1 MLGRSF
7 YVLLS
12 GRVITNIGDSIYA
25 IAAML
30 LVYQLSGSS
39 FYTGLAGFLTMA
51 PQALQFLYGPIV
63 DRLSHYWI
71 LILNQ
76 LLQGGILCFIPI
88 LYYFDFLTVWV
99 VLTVM
104 PIMSAIQ
111 QLTYPTQYALVPKIV
126 KEEKLVRANS
136 LMNITYQSLDIIL
149 TGISGIFITIVGMIA
164 VFWIDAIFFM
174 MAALL
179 FSFLRINKS
188 SSKMK
193 RGKGSFRESIL
204 AYKNDLFEGCR
215 SVQKSIIPKFLLA
228 SAVANFMIGSL
239 TAVLPEFTSDRG
251 GAHLYGFYLGGLSA
265 GLLLGALAANFFER
279 FPIGVITIVGFALSG
294 FSWISAG
301 FIENNL
307 ISLVMFSASY
317 ITIGMT
323 NVIFIA
329 VIQQMVPSS
338 HLGRVF
344 SLIASMTGIAAPL
357 GSLIGGGMATVLN
370 STIIFVSG
378 GVGLLFVAAFWIIR
392 KPLRNFPSKMN
403 LSAAYHFKVAQV
415 KSHS

>member
-215 SVQKSIIPKFLLA
+215 SVQK
-228 SAVANFMIGSL
+228 
-239 TAVLPEFTSDRG
+239 VLS
-251 GAHLYGFYLGGLSA
+251 
-265 GLLLGALAANFFER
+265 
-279 FPIGVITIVGFALSG
+279 
-294 FSWISAG
+294 
-301 FIENNL
+301 
-307 ISLVMFSASY
+307 
-317 ITIGMT
+317 
-323 NVIFIA
+323 
-329 VIQQMVPSS
+329 
-338 HLGRVF
+338 
-344 SLIASMTGIAAPL
+344 
-357 GSLIGGGMATVLN
+357 
-370 STIIFVSG
+370 
-378 GVGLLFVAAFWIIR
+378 
-392 KPLRNFPSKMN
+392 RNF
-403 LSAAYHFKVAQV
+403 Y
-415 KSHS
+415 SHQQWRIL